1 MGELKG
7 FDQTCTLIL
16 KKAVE
21 RIIQKNDA
29 TEEIPLG
36 LYIVRG
42 PDVALVGEMDA
53 EREDA
58 IDWEQVHADA
68 MLKHHLYSSTMNN
81 AALPVRPPSQID
93 RRATADVQRRPT
105 SYNQDTLRLQQKEK
119 EKRRDRNSVVLDTDL
134 GDLAFPTLPPI
145 PTAKP
150 SFTAT
155 TRIEDILSK
164 EVLEKAA
171 AYESMSDARLSF
183 DIFKNGLLEEIDR
196 KLYASHTKSTKGRF
210 SHGFTM
216 RPNRKV
222 LLETES
228 EEFASRSYRS
238 DRAAEKAARRVKKAA
253 QKAVAMASQARRE
266 MPRENDVVSSQGNI
280 ARQDDLP
287 RPNSNSPR
295 NSKTNRKSEKAL
307 SVRSEADDSHGEP
320 GIGQNAEVE
329 EIPSAVQTNAESKV
343 ENDEEFSD
351 EDNTNSDYSDE
362 NIDYFDEEMDIDE
375 ICEKALQEEENG
387 LPAILLDLELETE
400 AIQQELVRQREASE
414 RSAVTN
420 AEFLEDGLT
429 ELVDFQR
436 DQKMSTII
444 ANQRLSLT
452 VQDTH
457 MIIEE
462 SERLHQKTDL
472 ILAAALGGEMNS
484 EVDGYFHLDEVVMR
498 TMNVDIPHYAFH
510 GELRNLTQ
518 LRNRQTRLETAFFE
532 EEISLRAAKS
542 SLQFVDDELELLTT
556 SIQKAEK
563 VIFESLGEVTNLTS
577 LITQRTILPTNL
589 LQQIQN
595 LITLILGYVDKATDN
610 QESANTYRPSTAI
623 QQARTASS
631 IVLSQFKLM
640 APNLGTVAKQPPVF
654 SQSSLRFSV
663 NNAMHESSVSMMSA
677 IAGVG
682 KGASRLTDRSGVLS
696 RKPLGDDLR
705 PPSSKMLRPSGLL
718 FPSNAQASNESK
730 Q

>member
-1 MGELKG
+1 
-7 FDQTCTLIL
+7 
-16 KKAVE
+16 
-21 RIIQKNDA
+21 
-29 TEEIPLG
+29 
-36 LYIVRG
+36 
-42 PDVALVGEMDA
+42 
-53 EREDA
+53 
-58 IDWEQVHADA
+58 
-68 MLKHHLYSSTMNN
+68 MNN
-81 AALPVRPPSQID
+81 AAVPVRPPSQID

-105 SYNQDTLRLQQKEK
+105 SYNQDTLRLQQKEN
-119 EKRRDRNSVVLDTDL
+119 EKRRGRNSVVLDMDL
-134 GDLAFPTLPPI
+134 GNLAFPMLPPI

-150 SFTAT
+150 SFTAVKSPKPAMTVFILNLIFQT

-253 QKAVAMASQARRE
+253 KKAVAMASQARRE
-266 MPRENDVVSSQGNI
+266 MAHENDVVSSQGNV

-295 NSKTNRKSEKAL
+295 SSKTNKKTEKAI
-307 SVRSEADDSHGEP
+307 SVRSEPDDSHGEP
-320 GIGQNAEVE
+320 GISQNADVE
-329 EIPSAVQTNAESKV
+329 EIPSAVQTNVESKVV

-351 EDNTNSDYSDE
+351 EDNLSSDYSDE

-387 LPAILLDLELETE
+387 LPAILLDLALETE
-400 AIQQELVRQREASE
+400 TIQQELVRQREASE

-429 ELVDFQR
+429 ELIDFQR

-457 MIIEE
+457 MVIEE
-462 SERLHQKTDL
+462 AERLHQKTDM

-518 LRNRQTRLETAFFE
+518 LRNRQMRLETAFFE
-532 EEISLRAAKS
+532 EEKSLRAAKS

-563 VIFESLGEVTNLTS
+563 VILESLGETTNLTS

-595 LITLILGYVDKATDN
+595 LISLILGYVEKATDN
-610 QESANTYRPSTAI
+610 QESANNYRPSTAI

-631 IVLSQFKLM
+631 IALSQFKLM

-654 SQSSLRFSV
+654 SQSSLRFSH
-663 NNAMHESSVSMMSA
+663 NSAMHESSVSMMSA

-705 PPSSKMLRPSGLL
+705 PPSSKMLRPTGLL
-718 FPSNAQASNESK
+718 FASNAQASSEPK